1 MLRLRRRLRQAAES
15 FWFIPVLCVLVA
27 IAAAEL
33 LVGLD
38 RWLRTHEF
46 HWWGSTA
53 LQFGVDGS
61 RGLLSAIG
69 GGTFGAAATAF
80 SITISVI
87 VTASTSYGPRLV
99 GNFMADRRNQLTL
112 GVLVSTFVYT
122 ILVSRWLRSELED
135 GSAFVPRVAVL
146 VALGLALTNVFLLIS
161 FLHHMAA
168 STRVGAII
176 DTAATKFRQVART
189 SFEEVPDSTTDA
201 TVPVGGWVV
210 TSTRSGYVGAI
221 DLARLVAAARD
232 ARVWVV
238 LEVGIGDRL
247 HPGSPVARTAHH
259 DEDIEAALRAAIE
272 LDRSR
277 QIASDVRFAQSQVI
291 EVAVRALSSGTND
304 PATAVNAID
313 ELATGMVELV
323 EYPIIHGA
331 ITDPDD
337 GATRVFWR
345 PASLG
350 DLIDAPF
357 EQCEPYLP
365 ADHAVLGALLSMAW
379 KIEAANH
386 HPEFAGRALGHAKR
400 IVAFA
405 RDNLS
410 SLQADALEEID
421 ARSRELFE
429 LSRTADAQER
439 QQAAE
444 ESSTAH

>member
-1 MLRLRRRLRQAAES
+1 MLRLRRRFQQASES
-15 FWFIPVLCVLVA
+15 FWFIPVLCVLVS

-33 LVGLD
+33 IVGLD

-46 HWWGSTA
+46 VWWTSTA

-99 GNFMADRRNQLTL
+99 GNFMADRRNQFTL

-146 VALGLALTNVFLLIS
+146 VALGLAIANVFLLIS

-189 SFEEVPDSTTDA
+189 AFEEVPETTSEA

-210 TSTRSGYVGAI
+210 TSTRGGYVGAV
-221 DLARLVAAARD
+221 DLARLVTATRKAR
-232 ARVWVV
+232 AWVV

-259 DEDIEAALRAAIE
+259 DEELEAALRAAID
-272 LDRSR
+272 LDRNR
-277 QIASDVRFAQSQVI
+277 RVANDVRFSQSQVI
-291 EVAVRALSSGTND
+291 EVGVRALSSGTND

-323 EYPIIHGA
+323 QFPIVHGA

-357 EQCEPYLP
+357 EQMEPYLP
-365 ADHAVLGALLSMAW
+365 NDHTVLGALLAMAW
-379 KIEAANH
+379 KIESANPH
-386 HPEFAGRALGHAKR
+386 AELRGRALRHGER

-405 RDNLS
+405 REHLS
-410 SLQADALEEID
+410 ELQTDALEQMD
-421 ARSRELFE
+421 RRSRELFE
-429 LSRTADAQER
+429 LSRTANSQECER
-439 QQAAE
+439 AAE
-444 ESSTAH
+444 DTPTAR

>member
-1 MLRLRRRLRQAAES
+1 
-15 FWFIPVLCVLVA
+15 
-27 IAAAEL
+27 
-33 LVGLD
+33 
-38 RWLRTHEF
+38 
-46 HWWGSTA
+46 
-53 LQFGVDGS
+53 
-61 RGLLSAIG
+61 
-69 GGTFGAAATAF
+69 
-80 SITISVI
+80 
-87 VTASTSYGPRLV
+87 
-99 GNFMADRRNQLTL
+99 MADRRNQLTL

-176 DTAATKFRQVART
+176 DTAATKFRQVARA
-189 SFEEVPDSTTDA
+189 SFEEVPDTTTDA
-201 TVPVGGWVV
+201 AVPGGGWVV
-210 TSTRSGYVGAI
+210 ASTRGGYVGAVG
-221 DLARLVAAARD
+221 LARLVTAA
-232 ARVWVV
+232 
-238 LEVGIGDRL
+238 
-247 HPGSPVARTAHH
+247 
-259 DEDIEAALRAAIE
+259 
-272 LDRSR
+272 
-277 QIASDVRFAQSQVI
+277 
-291 EVAVRALSSGTND
+291 
-304 PATAVNAID
+304 
-313 ELATGMVELV
+313 
-323 EYPIIHGA
+323 
-331 ITDPDD
+331 
-337 GATRVFWR
+337 RVFWR

-365 ADHAVLGALLSMAW
+365 ADHTVLGALLSMAW

-439 QQAAE
+439 QRAAE
-444 ESSTAH
+444 ESSTAR